1 MAADYETAVWA
12 FYRYEPSMVAA
23 VIFILLFSVS
33 TSLHMY
39 QLIRTRTLYFIPF
52 LIGGFRKSIALH
64 LLFFR
69 PPSVC

>member
-12 FYRYEPSMVAA
+12 FYRYEPSMIAA
-23 VIFILLFSVS
+23 VIFIVLFSIT
-33 TSLHMY
+33 TSLHLY

-52 LIGGFRKSIALH
+52 LIGGFRKSLAPRS
-64 LLFFR
+64 FFL